1 MDNIVE
7 TVVWVALVAGTAAVL
22 LIELPRICIW
32 CLEIVERAQN
42 VRVHKRLL
50 HRKQSKDELKSSR
63 DKVEIIYRS
72 RPQ

>member
-1 MDNIVE
+1 MDSVVE
-7 TVVWVALVAGTAAVL
+7 TVVWVALIAGTAAVL

-32 CLEIVERAQN
+32 CLEIVERAQK
-42 VRVHKRLL
+42 VRFHKKLL
-50 HRKQSKDELKSSR
+50 HRRPSKDELPDTP

>member
-42 VRVHKRLL
+42 IRFHKKLL
-50 HRKQSKDELKSSR
+50 NRTPTKDER
-63 DKVEIIYRS
+63 PETPDKVQIVYRD